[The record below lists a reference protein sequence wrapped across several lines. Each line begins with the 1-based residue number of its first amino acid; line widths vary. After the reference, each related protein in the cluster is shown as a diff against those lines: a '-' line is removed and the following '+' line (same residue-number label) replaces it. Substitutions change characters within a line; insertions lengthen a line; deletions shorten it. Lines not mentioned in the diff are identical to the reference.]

1 MFERFTDSSRQ
12 VLVLAQEES
21 RLLRHSF
28 IGTEHILLGLLHQ
41 DGAAA
46 QVLIELGAS
55 LTTARKRAAETI
67 GLTGGPGAPPFT
79 PRAKRVLELALRE
92 AMQLGAES
100 IDTEHILLGLVRE
113 GEGVGVQLLMSL
125 GIRPSQVRQRV
136 IQHLSGLHREG
147 RSGNPR
153 SIDLPSDDDE
163 YGGRVVRCSFCG
175 LTPPASGRL
184 VSGREAFICENC
196 VGEWSTRLGSK
207 TSSPLRLGRWTSR
220 ASVDLPTGQ
229 EPDEP
234 DSARAHIR
242 AAYIASR
249 VPSADGRSV
258 PTVENGEELGATLLL
273 ANERHR
279 GIVGDG
285 SDVIISA
292 DEIHFYDPERAAVL
306 FSISN
311 GDRLLLGGQR
321 GEAVLVDGDWKMSR
335 STFAQLMA
343 MAGVACPPESG

>member
-55 LTTARKRAAETI
+55 LTTVRERAAETI
-67 GLTGGPGAPPFT
+67 GLTGGPGSPPFT

-147 RSGNPR
+147 RSGNPG

-184 VSGREAFICENC
+184 VSGHDDVHLRELRRRVVHPPGVEDLEPTAAWEVDEPC
-196 VGEWSTRLGSK
+196 VAGPADGSGA
-207 TSSPLRLGRWTSR
+207 RR
-220 ASVDLPTGQ
+220 TGQ
-229 EPDEP
+229 RTGPHP
-234 DSARAHIR
+234 GCLHRQSSAERRRTIGTN
-242 AAYIASR
+242 
-249 VPSADGRSV
+249 GR
-258 PTVENGEELGATLLL
+258 
-273 ANERHR
+273 ER
-279 GIVGDG
+279 
-285 SDVIISA
+285 
-292 DEIHFYDPERAAVL
+292 
-306 FSISN
+306 
-311 GDRLLLGGQR
+311 
-321 GEAVLVDGDWKMSR
+321 
-335 STFAQLMA
+335 
-343 MAGVACPPESG
+343 